1 VPRASAVAGL
11 VNPTNANADN
21 QSNELKE
28 AARTLG
34 LELHVLNAASEG
46 EIDMAFA
53 SLQEIRAGALVVASD
68 PFFFS
73 RHQQLIA
80 LAARRRCRRFTNGEI
95 SQQPAV

>member
-1 VPRASAVAGL
+1 MPRATAIAAL

-21 QSNELKE
+21 QSKELQE

-34 LELHVLNAASEG
+34 LQLHVLNATSER

-53 SLQEIRAGALVVASD
+53 SLLQIRAGALVVASD

-73 RHQQLIA
+73 RRQQLIA
-80 LAARRRCRRFTNGEI
+80 LAARLRCRRSTNGEI
-95 SQQPAV
+95 LQQPAV